1 MATEV
6 GFIGLGAMGLPMA
19 LNLLATGH
27 HLTVWNRTESKTRPL
42 AAKGAHVA
50 ERPEDVAQP
59 GGVVISM
66 LADDA
71 ALEHLVLGDTAFA
84 HRLGKGGI
92 HLSMST
98 VAPATTRKLAAYHAE
113 FKSAL
118 VAAPVFGRPDAA
130 AGRKLWM
137 CVSGPAKAKERLQ
150 PIFDAIGQG
159 VFDFG
164 EEPGAAN
171 VAKLAGNFLIAA
183 AMEAMGE
190 AFAMVEKQGLD
201 RAAVAEMLSS
211 TIFACPVY
219 RNYGLAIA
227 ERRHS
232 PAGFRL
238 PLGLK
243 DIELVMS
250 SAAEARVPMPLASI
264 LRDRFIAAL
273 AKGRDELDWSA
284 IALGA
289 REDAGLGENA

>member
-50 ERPEDVAQP
+50 ERPEDVAKP

-98 VAPATTRKLAAYHAE
+98 VAPATTRRLAAYHAE

-201 RAAVAEMLSS
+201 RAAVAAMLSS

-219 RNYGLAIA
+219 RNYGSAIA
-227 ERRHS
+227 ARHHS

-273 AKGRDELDWSA
+273 AKGRDDLDWSA